1 MNSRCM
7 CRSYVYAEFVDL
19 CAFVYVVYDAEFV
32 DLCAFV
38 CVVYA
43 EFADFFFF
51 FWGGEG
57 ESFNPKAISI
67 LDSLVVKTI
76 IPTGSLDSILP

>member
-19 CAFVYVVYDAEFV
+19 CAFV
-32 DLCAFV
+32 

-43 EFADFFFF
+43 EFAEFFFF
-51 FWGGEG
+51 FFGGG
-57 ESFNPKAISI
+57 KVSLSI
-67 LDSLVVKTI
+67 QKLF
-76 IPTGSLDSILP
+76 PF

>member
-51 FWGGEG
+51 FFWGGR
-57 ESFNPKAISI
+57 
-67 LDSLVVKTI
+67 
-76 IPTGSLDSILP
+76 